1 MLTSYRDKK
10 IVHLLLT
17 RLPCG
22 FRQEKK
28 KLADELGSQARNLY
42 FKFIYYFKPIL
53 VDVLHEGP
61 PHNPSANQPSIA
73 GSCAPHGE
81 IVYRYLQSRSST
93 RKAFV
98 PWLQVAAAAPALLLA
113 SAPLRP
119 CSAPAPL
126 PAPPRCCP
134 RAERPPLR
142 PPRLLGPDS
151 ARPVGDF
158 AAPRDSR
165 GSSAAASASP
175 VSLCAFSR
183 RHSALWPS
191 SASFQ
196 CSSWC
201 SCRLHKGTMVTIRF
215 PTGKHGVAQAGKRW
229 LQRVMHAP
237 GSSTSRS
244 CSHCSA
250 SASPPAHGCGR
261 KTAARTPPGSTPAAA
276 LPRPA
281 FHALPASSPGNEQN

>member
-201 SCRLHKGTMVTIRF
+201 SCGLHQGTMVTIRF
-215 PTGKHGVAQAGKRW
+215 PNTAWLRPEAMVAACHARTWQQYITELQPLQCFSFAPCAW
-229 LQRVMHAP
+229 LRSQD
-237 GSSTSRS
+237 GSAHTSRLNAS
-244 CSHCSA
+244 SGAA
-250 SASPPAHGCGR
+250 SASI
-261 KTAARTPPGSTPAAA
+261 
-276 LPRPA
+276 PR
-281 FHALPASSPGNEQN
+281 ASSKFPRK